1 MTTADCY
8 HGCDYTEAALLAPVD
23 HSWLDAGLQPEAL
36 RDVINHLAQDTRTI
50 HPNPENVLRALSMPV
65 AEVRVLILGQDPY
78 PTPGHAVGLSFA
90 SDAPRLPRSLANI
103 YKELHDDTATTRT
116 TGNLDD
122 WVDQG
127 VLLLNTTLTV
137 ASGQAGSHS
146 RIGWKKFT
154 DSIIG
159 IVDRPGV
166 VALAWGAHA
175 AHALADCQHMEVIAS
190 AHPSPLS
197 ARRGFFGSR
206 PFSRANEAL
215 ITAGRQPINW

>member
-90 SDAPRLPRSLANI
+90 SDASRLPRSLANI
-103 YKELHDDTATTRT
+103 YK
-116 TGNLDD
+116 
-122 WVDQG
+122 
-127 VLLLNTTLTV
+127 
-137 ASGQAGSHS
+137 
-146 RIGWKKFT
+146 
-154 DSIIG
+154 
-159 IVDRPGV
+159 
-166 VALAWGAHA
+166 
-175 AHALADCQHMEVIAS
+175 
-190 AHPSPLS
+190 
-197 ARRGFFGSR
+197 
-206 PFSRANEAL
+206 
-215 ITAGRQPINW
+215 

>member
-1 MTTADCY
+1 MSTPAEH
-8 HGCDYTEAALLAPVD
+8 HGCDYTESALLAPID
-23 HSWLDAGLQPEAL
+23 RSWLDAGLQPEAF
-36 RDVINHLAQDTRTI
+36 RDVINNLAQDTRTI
-50 HPNPENVLRALSMPV
+50 HPNPELVLRALSMPV
-65 AEVRVLILGQDPY
+65 AHVKVLILGQDPY

-137 ASGQAGSHS
+137 VSGQAGSHS
-146 RIGWKKFT
+146 RIGWKKVT
-154 DSIIG
+154 DAIIA

-175 AHALADCQHMEVIAS
+175 GRALANCQHMEVIAS

-206 PFSRANEAL
+206 PFSRANETL
-215 ITAGRQPINW
+215 IAAGREPINW